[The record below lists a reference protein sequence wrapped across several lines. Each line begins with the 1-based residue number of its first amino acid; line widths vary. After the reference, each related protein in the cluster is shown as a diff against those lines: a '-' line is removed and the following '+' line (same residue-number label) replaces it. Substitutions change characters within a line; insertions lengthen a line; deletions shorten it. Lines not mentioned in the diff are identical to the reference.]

1 MNVGGVRMKL
11 IFKACNT
18 REKLPKFFD
27 DTKVESC
34 YSLIVV

>member
-18 REKLPKFFD
+18 REKLPNFFD

-34 YSLIVV
+34 YSLIVA